1 MMLLRGIEPKYFKL
15 VMDTRIE
22 VSPPKNSQW
31 VVLPVFS
38 RGKTN
43 HWINP
48 QLFQGCTQLHFSLCL
63 LTNSNSANFT
73 AQECNKITAMK
84 T

>member
-15 VMDTRIE
+15 VMDTRIP
-22 VSPPKNSQW
+22 VSPPTNSQW
-31 VVLPVFS
+31 VVLPDFS

-48 QLFQGCTQLHFSLCL
+48 QLFQGCTQVNYISASVSSPTPTPPISLL
-63 LTNSNSANFT
+63 KNAIKL
-73 AQECNKITAMK
+73 QP
-84 T
+84 